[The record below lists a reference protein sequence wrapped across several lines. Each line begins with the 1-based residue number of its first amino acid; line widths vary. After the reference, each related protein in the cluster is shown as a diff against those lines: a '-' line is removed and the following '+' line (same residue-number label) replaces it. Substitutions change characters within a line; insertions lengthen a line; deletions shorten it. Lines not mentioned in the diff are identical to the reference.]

1 MNDCLYYTMIFS
13 FRKINNAFNKKGTK
27 YTEYGIFNWI
37 KNTGEKMY
45 TLFMLCIS
53 FAISLLIVPLLI
65 FLAKRF
71 GFVDYPNYRK
81 VHKVPMPYLGG
92 VAILLSFTAVTL
104 FAQPVET
111 EYKPIIIGA
120 WLICLIGLVDDKY
133 DLKPLVKFF
142 GQLIAIA
149 VPISYGIVIDTIS
162 PFGFEINFGV
172 FSILVTVIWMA
183 AIINAINLIDGLDGL
198 ATGVVIIALASIAVI
213 TIFQQNIF
221 VMMLCII
228 LLGSCLGFLPYN
240 FHPAKTFLGDNGAM
254 MLGYIIGVLSIIGFK
269 NITFI
274 SLFFPIIILGVPF
287 MDIFFAAVR
296 RYREGV
302 SVWRAD
308 KNHLHHRVQKLGFSH
323 RETVVL
329 IYFIA
334 LLFAIGGVIMY
345 LATVP
350 GAVIIAILLLF
361 TMNLVVEATNLI
373 GSNRRPVLNFFQKI
387 FNRIP

>member
-27 YTEYGIFNWI
+27 YTEYAIFNWI

-308 KNHLHHRVQKLGFSH
+308 KNHLHHRVQQLGFSH

>member
-1 MNDCLYYTMIFS
+1 MIFS

-172 FSILVTVIWMA
+172 FSILVTVIW
-183 AIINAINLIDGLDGL
+183 NAINLIDGLDGL

-308 KNHLHHRVQKLGFSH
+308 KNHLHHRVQQLGFSH

>member
-1 MNDCLYYTMIFS
+1 MIFS

-361 TMNLVVEATNLI
+361 TVNLVVEATNLI

>member
-1 MNDCLYYTMIFS
+1 MIFS

-92 VAILLSFTAVTL
+92 VAILLSFTAITL

-274 SLFFPIIILGVPF
+274 SLFFPII
-287 MDIFFAAVR
+287 
-296 RYREGV
+296 
-302 SVWRAD
+302 
-308 KNHLHHRVQKLGFSH
+308 
-323 RETVVL
+323 
-329 IYFIA
+329 
-334 LLFAIGGVIMY
+334 
-345 LATVP
+345 
-350 GAVIIAILLLF
+350 
-361 TMNLVVEATNLI
+361 
-373 GSNRRPVLNFFQKI
+373 
-387 FNRIP
+387 